1 MKKQQTMIYNQQK
14 KQKTQLR
21 LSRIASIVLLML
33 IAGTCELLAQAQKV
47 VNPTILYSGTP
58 RKYVIGGINVTGI
71 ETQEPYVIIGLS
83 NLSVGDE
90 ITVPGEAITAAV
102 KRYWEFGLF
111 SDVSI
116 TADSVVGSKIYL
128 GIHLK
133 QSPRVSQININGV
146 KKGEREDIESQIGIF
161 KGNQITPDM
170 VSRAKRVIERYFEGK
185 GYKNAEVNIMQ
196 RPDVNAENQMIVDVN
211 VDKKDKIK
219 VHKIYI
225 NGVEALPD
233 KKVRYAM
240 KKTREKTTFN
250 NFLHTFLRSKK
261 FTAERYEGDKENII
275 SLYNEHGYRDAL
287 IATDSVVPYDEK
299 SVDIYLNIEEGNQ
312 YHLREINWVGNSVYS
327 TAQLNYLL
335 GMKAGDVYN
344 QKLLDERLNSDEDA
358 VQKMYYNQGYVFL
371 KMVPIEVSVENDSV
385 DLEVRM
391 YEGAQ
396 ATIDRVKISGNDR
409 LYEEV
414 VRRELRTLPGSL
426 FSMAAVE
433 RSYREIAQMGHFDPE
448 KVNPNIVSNQQKGT
462 VDIDWQLVSKSS
474 DQIEVSAGWGQ
485 TGVIG
490 KLSLKFTNFSM
501 RNLFRRDG
509 NRRGIIPQGDGQTL
523 TISAQSNG
531 QYYQSYSI
539 SFFDPWFGRKRPNS
553 FSVSAFMSVQTDVA
567 SSYYN
572 SAYYN
577 NYYNY
582 LYGYGNYNNYGYGY
596 NNMSSYYDPD
606 KYIKMYGFSIGW
618 GRRLRWPD
626 DYFQFSAELNYQ
638 LYSLKDWQYFL
649 ITDGHCNN
657 INLTLSL
664 SRNSV
669 DNPLYPR
676 SGSEFSLSASFT
688 PPYSA
693 FDGKDYANLAKN
705 PKSSTYKDELRDK
718 HKWIE
723 YYKIKFRSKTY
734 TSLTE
739 GKYNLVLMTRADFG
753 ILGSYDKNKK
763 SPFETFYMGGDG
775 MSGYSYNYATDMVA
789 LRGYDNGSL
798 TPYGYEGYA
807 YTRLGME
814 LRFPFMLQ
822 TATNIYGLAFVE
834 GGNTWTDANKF
845 NLFDLKRSAGV
856 GVRIY
861 LQMIGLIGIDWA
873 YGFDK
878 LFGSSQYSG
887 SQFHFILGQEF

>member
-1 MKKQQTMIYNQQK
+1 MRYISF
-14 KQKTQLR
+14 LR
-21 LSRIASIVLLML
+21 SIAALLTLML
-33 IAGTCELLAQAQKV
+33 FATDMLAQDVKV

-58 RKYVIGGINVTGI
+58 RKYEIGGINLSGVDNH
-71 ETQEPYVIIGLS
+71 EPYVIIGIS
-83 NLSVGDE
+83 GLSVGDE
-90 ITVPGEAITAAV
+90 ITVPGEDVTSAL
-102 KRYWEFGLF
+102 KRYWKFGLF

-116 TADSVVGSKIYL
+116 TADSIIGTKIYL

-133 QSPRVSQININGV
+133 QSPRVSDIKIKGV
-146 KKGEREDIESQIGIF
+146 KKSEREDLETKIGLI

-170 VSRAKRVIERYFEGK
+170 VSRARRVIKRYFEEK
-185 GYKNAEVNIMQ
+185 GYKNVEINIMQ
-196 RPDVNAENQMIVDVN
+196 RPDVNIENQVIVDVN
-211 VDKKDKIK
+211 IDKKDKIK

-225 NGVEALPD
+225 DGIKAMPD

-240 KKTREKTTFN
+240 KKTREKTTLK
-250 NFLHTFLRSKK
+250 NFFHTFLRSKK
-261 FTAERYEGDKENII
+261 YTDERYEGDKDNII
-275 SLYNEHGYRDAL
+275 SLYNEHGFRDA
-287 IATDSVVPYDEK
+287 IIVSDSVAPYNDS
-299 SVDIYLNIEEGNQ
+299 SVDIYLTLDEGNK
-312 YHLREINWVGNSVYS
+312 YYLKSIKWVGNSVYS
-327 TAQLNYLL
+327 TSQLDYLL
-335 GMKAGDVYN
+335 SMKPGDVYN
-344 QKLLDERLNSDEDA
+344 QKLLDERLNIDDNSVKNTYFD
-358 VQKMYYNQGYVFL
+358 NGYVFL
-371 KMVPIEVSVENDSV
+371 NLLPIEVSVDNDSV
-385 DLEVRM
+385 ELEIRM
-391 YEGAQ
+391 HEGSQ
-396 ATIDRVKISGNDR
+396 ATINRVKISGNDR
-409 LYEEV
+409 LYEDV

-426 FSMAAVE
+426 FSMEAVK
-433 RSYREIAQMGHFDPE
+433 RSYREIAQMGHFDAE
-448 KVNPNIVSNQQKGT
+448 KINPDIVPNDQTGT
-462 VDIDWQLVSKSS
+462 VDINWQLVSKSS

-501 RNLFRRDG
+501 RNLFRKGG

-531 QYYQSYSI
+531 KYYQAYSV

-553 FSVSAFMSVQTDVA
+553 LSVSAFMSVQTDVA

-582 LYGYGNYNNYGYGY
+582 MYGYGNYNNYGY

-626 DYFQFSAELNYQ
+626 DFFTFSAELNYQ

-649 ITDGHCNN
+649 ITDGNCNN
-657 INLTLSL
+657 INLSLSL

-669 DNPLYPR
+669 DNPLFPR
-676 SGSEFSLSASFT
+676 RGSEFSLTTSFT
-688 PPYSA
+688 PPYSM
-693 FDGKDYANLAKN
+693 FDGKDYKNLASN
-705 PKSSTYKDELRDK
+705 PKSPTYKAELREK

-723 YYKIKFRSKTY
+723 YYKIKFKSKTY
-734 TSLTE
+734 TSLT
-739 GKYNLVLMTRADFG
+739 GGNYNLVLMTRADFG
-753 ILGSYDKNKK
+753 LLGSYDSYKK

-807 YTRLGME
+807 YARLGME

-822 TATNIYGLAFVE
+822 TSTNIYGLAFVE
-834 GGNTWTDANKF
+834 AGNSWTEMSQF

-856 GVRIY
+856 GVRIF

-878 LFGSSQYSG
+878 LYGSSQYGG

>member
-1 MKKQQTMIYNQQK
+1 MRYISF
-14 KQKTQLR
+14 LR
-21 LSRIASIVLLML
+21 SIAALLTLML
-33 IAGTCELLAQAQKV
+33 FATDMLAQDVKV

-58 RKYVIGGINVTGI
+58 RKYEIGGINLSGVDNH
-71 ETQEPYVIIGLS
+71 EPYVIIGIS
-83 NLSVGDE
+83 GLSVGDE
-90 ITVPGEAITAAV
+90 ITVPGEDVTSAL
-102 KRYWEFGLF
+102 KRYWKFGLF

-116 TADSVVGSKIYL
+116 TADSIIGTKIYL

-133 QSPRVSQININGV
+133 QSPRVSDIKIKGV
-146 KKGEREDIESQIGIF
+146 KKSEREDLETKIGLI

-170 VSRAKRVIERYFEGK
+170 VSRARRVIKRYFEEK
-185 GYKNAEVNIMQ
+185 GYKNVEINIMQ
-196 RPDVNAENQMIVDVN
+196 RPDVNIENQVIVDVN
-211 VDKKDKIK
+211 IDKKDKIK

-225 NGVEALPD
+225 DGIKAMPD

-240 KKTREKTTFN
+240 KKTREKTTLK
-250 NFLHTFLRSKK
+250 NFFHTFLRSKK
-261 FTAERYEGDKENII
+261 YTDERYEGDKDNII
-275 SLYNEHGYRDAL
+275 SLYNEHGFRDA
-287 IATDSVVPYDEK
+287 IIVSDSVVPYNDS
-299 SVDIYLNIEEGNQ
+299 SVDIYLTLDEGNK
-312 YHLREINWVGNSVYS
+312 YYLKSIKWVGNSVYS
-327 TAQLNYLL
+327 TSQLDYLL
-335 GMKAGDVYN
+335 SMKPGDVYN
-344 QKLLDERLNSDEDA
+344 QKLLDERLNIDDNSVKNTYFD
-358 VQKMYYNQGYVFL
+358 NGYVFL
-371 KMVPIEVSVENDSV
+371 NLLPIEVSVDNDSV
-385 DLEVRM
+385 ELEIRM
-391 YEGAQ
+391 HEGSQ
-396 ATIDRVKISGNDR
+396 ATINRVKISGNDR
-409 LYEEV
+409 LYEDV

-426 FSMAAVE
+426 FSMEAVK
-433 RSYREIAQMGHFDPE
+433 RSYREIAQMGHFDAE
-448 KVNPNIVSNQQKGT
+448 KINPDIVPNDQTGT
-462 VDIDWQLVSKSS
+462 VDINWQLVSKSS

-501 RNLFRRDG
+501 RNLFRKGG

-531 QYYQSYSI
+531 KYYQAYSV

-553 FSVSAFMSVQTDVA
+553 LSVSAFMSVQTDVA

-582 LYGYGNYNNYGYGY
+582 MYGYGNYNNYGY

-626 DYFQFSAELNYQ
+626 DFFTFSAELNYQ

-649 ITDGHCNN
+649 ITDGNCNN
-657 INLTLSL
+657 INLSLTL

-669 DNPLYPR
+669 DNPLFPR
-676 SGSEFSLSASFT
+676 RGSEFSLTTSFT
-688 PPYSA
+688 PPYSM
-693 FDGKDYANLAKN
+693 FDGKDYKNLASN
-705 PKSSTYKDELRDK
+705 PKSPTYKAELREK

-723 YYKIKFRSKTY
+723 YYKIKFKSKTY
-734 TSLTE
+734 TSLT
-739 GKYNLVLMTRADFG
+739 GGNYNLVLMTRADFG
-753 ILGSYDKNKK
+753 LLGSYDSYKK

-807 YTRLGME
+807 YARLGME

-822 TATNIYGLAFVE
+822 TSTNIYGLAFVE
-834 GGNTWTDANKF
+834 AGNSWTEMSQF

-856 GVRIY
+856 GVRIF

-878 LFGSSQYSG
+878 LYGSSQYGG